1 MRGILWRRKP
11 AYEIEAWR
19 WRSRFSLGSIRPALA
34 SRPTSYALV
43 VNAEMPAP
51 RVRDELRELR
61 VAQMDQRRV
70 VTSFEIDLGLVGNAV
85 VNDDVELI
93 ANTNR
98 RNSAVSAVLEE

>member
-1 MRGILWRRKP
+1 MRGTIP
-11 AYEIEAWR
+11 
-19 WRSRFSLGSIRPALA
+19 RPALA
-34 SRPTSYALV
+34 SRSTPYALV
-43 VNAEMPAP
+43 VDTEMPAP

-70 VTSFEIDLGLVGNAV
+70 VTSLEVNLGLVGNAV

-98 RNSAVSAVLEE
+98 RNSAVSAVLEECVDFTFPGQIDVFAKLLL